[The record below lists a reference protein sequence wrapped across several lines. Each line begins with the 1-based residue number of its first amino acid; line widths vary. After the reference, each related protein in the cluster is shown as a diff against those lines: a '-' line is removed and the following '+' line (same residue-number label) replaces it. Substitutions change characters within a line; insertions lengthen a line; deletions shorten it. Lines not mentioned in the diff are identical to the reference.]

1 LLNDVRVTRLI
12 EQNSFTAR
20 ASFRDTPGARR
31 VLDAAIAA
39 FAALGYDSA
48 GLRSIAKEA
57 GVDAAL
63 IVHLFGSKAQ
73 LWRACVD
80 AVAERLIRALR
91 EGHPHPGGDLA
102 DSVDRLV
109 EIVCD
114 EPVFAQF
121 ILSEIVRQDERFD
134 YVFER
139 LVSPIHALMRGS
151 EAAGDASDEI
161 RFLALSGAIAT
172 TVVSRRFM
180 IRNGLL
186 SPDLEMFRA
195 ELRKAVGS
203 LLPRPPRN

>member
-1 LLNDVRVTRLI
+1 MTQRNDSAQQVA
-12 EQNSFTAR
+12 TAT
-20 ASFRDTPGARR
+20 FRDTPGARR

-39 FAALGYDSA
+39 FAQRGYDSA
-48 GLRSIAKEA
+48 GLRGIAKEA

-63 IVHLFGSKAQ
+63 IVHQFGSKAQ

-80 AVAERLIRALR
+80 AVADRLIQALQA
-91 EGHPHPGGDLA
+91 GHSLPAGDLA
-102 DSVDRLV
+102 HSVDRLV
-109 EIVCD
+109 DIVCE
-114 EPVFAQF
+114 EPVFVQF

-139 LVSPIHALMRGS
+139 LVGPIHALMRGS
-151 EAAGDASDEI
+151 AAAGDARDEI

-180 IRNGLL
+180 VRHGLL
-186 SPDLEMFRA
+186 SPDLEIFRE
-195 ELRKAVGS
+195 ELRQAVGS